1 MIFSSSQ
8 PPPLLTFLVG
18 NLGSKLPWEPKRL
31 VREPENCKLTVLQI
45 GLKLQNLALWVILQN
60 TKSEIKNPWAM
71 HPIIFPIF
79 GGWVWFESECGLG
92 KLISYGTKKVENTID
107 SFYDLARAQKRELE
121 LEDPVWQTCEER
133 SSSRRRKSIRKVLG
147 KHYVATQPSNNCTNF
162 HKKKAP
168 KKSKIG
174 KEFWF

>member
-45 GLKLQNLALWVILQN
+45 GLKLQNLALFLVILQN
-60 TKSEIKNPWAM
+60 TKSEIKNLL

-79 GGWVWFESECGLG
+79 GGGFDLSQSVDLENWLAMVQK
-92 KLISYGTKKVENTID
+92 KLKTPLIHSTTLQEHKKG
-107 SFYDLARAQKRELE
+107 
-121 LEDPVWQTCEER
+121 
-133 SSSRRRKSIRKVLG
+133 SSS
-147 KHYVATQPSNNCTNF
+147 
-162 HKKKAP
+162 
-168 KKSKIG
+168 
-174 KEFWF
+174 